1 MGCIVNHVD
10 IQKRGIKMASFE
22 ISDEDIL
29 KIDKMVSSEAIK
41 ERAFYLR
48 KRAVFTEKYR
58 GEHSDFLFSIIELA
72 EKNGIMG
79 YSFRN
84 GTCAICGKGKNIVRY
99 KSGMKKGEVNPNKTW
114 YSKMLDYK
122 SNFVYISDYT
132 PFGVCEECRENGFV
146 DLLKR
151 TLLTGDFK
159 FEWNDKIVSCPYE
172 KDEKRICFEC
182 KKPMWE
188 SEMDR
193 TQKMFA
199 SSSTYPSTCPHCGA
213 VAMPFGASHDITEDF
228 RIIEKK

>member
-114 YSKMLDYK
+114 YFKMLDYK
-122 SNFVYISDYT
+122 DAFIRTQNYT
-132 PFGVCEECRENGFV
+132 PFGVCEECRENGFD

-159 FEWNDKIVSCPYE
+159 FEWNDKIVPCPYE
-172 KDEKRICFEC
+172 KDEKKICFEC

-188 SEMDR
+188 SEMSR
-193 TQKMFA
+193 TQKMFD
-199 SSSTYPSTCPHCGA
+199 SSTYASTCPHCGA
-213 VAMPFGASHDITEDF
+213 VAMPFGNSHKLTEEF